1 MQRLIYAVPADLG
14 SGAAHAVHVV
24 KMGQALAQS
33 LDEVVVWVRK
43 APSPDVI
50 TRMFET
56 TVDLTI
62 REAGS
67 SAVRGLGGLS
77 FALEVSAAAG
87 RADWVLTR
95 HLLTACLTAARGIPT
110 VLELHSPVETLR
122 EKALFRLFLA
132 SSGIRGFVTITHALA
147 GRFTRDFGKRLAPHL
162 HVLAD
167 AADPRR
173 QGPQPATEQVAPTV
187 GYIGGFLPGKGI
199 ELVLEIANRMPSVRF
214 ELVGGTADDVNGL
227 GVPPNVTL
235 AGRLSHAKAMER
247 LDDFAIVLLPNQQ
260 KVLVSGGKIDI
271 GAWTS
276 PLKLF
281 EYMAAAKP
289 IVASRLPVLQEVLSD
304 GCDCL
309 MASPADPDEWA
320 RKIQDCL
327 DDPGQAAHLG
337 KMARAKFLAN
347 HTWSIRARKLETIF
361 ARGNPA

>member
-1 MQRLIYAVPADLG
+1 MPRLIYAVPADLG
-14 SGAAHAVHVV
+14 SGAAHVVHVV
-24 KMGQALAQS
+24 KMGQALAQH
-33 LDEVVVWVRK
+33 LDEVVVWVRRT
-43 APSPDVI
+43 PSSDVI
-50 TRMFET
+50 RRMFET
-56 TVDLTI
+56 SVDLTI

-67 SAVRGLGGLS
+67 SPVRGLGALS
-77 FALEVSAAAG
+77 FALRVSAAA
-87 RADWVLTR
+87 RRTDWVLTR

-110 VLELHSPVETLR
+110 VLELHSPVETFR
-122 EKALFRLFLA
+122 EKMLFRLFLA
-132 SSGIRGFVTITHALA
+132 GSGSRGFVTITHALA
-147 GRFTRDFGKRLAPHL
+147 GRFTRDFGTRLTPCL

-173 QGPQPATEQVAPTV
+173 QEPQPGTDQVPPTV
-187 GYIGGFLPGKGI
+187 GYIGGFLPGKGM
-199 ELVLEIANRMPSVRF
+199 ELVLEIAGRMPGIRF

-227 GVPPNVTL
+227 RVPPNVTL

-247 LDDFAIVLLPNQQ
+247 LDGFAIVLLPNQQ
-260 KVLVSGGKIDI
+260 KIMVSGGKIDI

-309 MASPADPDEWA
+309 MASPSDPDEWA

-327 DDPGQAAHLG
+327 DDPNQAMQLGQAA
-337 KMARAKFLAN
+337 REKFLAN
-347 HTWSIRARKLETIF
+347 HTWSIRARKLEAIF
-361 ARGNPA
+361 ERGKPA